1 MTNRILERLGIDWSL
16 VKAYFAALNL
26 IGKFKDE
33 KLNKAHSPN
42 ASSSKVPLK
51 NKNNYPKYPIKGFL
65 IVCRLLAK
73 RESKFEFDS
82 VVSKIL

>member
-1 MTNRILERLGIDWSL
+1 MTDQILERLRIDWSL
-16 VKAYFAALNL
+16 LKAYFAAVNL
-26 IGKFKDE
+26 IGKKDV
-33 KLNKAHSPN
+33 KLSKAHLPN

-51 NKNNYPKYPIKGFL
+51 NKKNYPKYSTKGFL

-82 VVSKIL
+82 VVSEIL